1 MSDSFPPHQLQHT
14 RLLCPSLSPGACSH
28 LCPLSQWCH
37 PTISS
42 SVDPFSSC
50 LPSFPASGSFPM
62 SCVLVWGGQITGAS
76 ASVSVLPVNI
86 QDWFP
91 LRLTGLIS
99 SLSKG
104 LSRVFSSTTIQKH
117 QFLDTQTSLWSTSHI
132 HWRRKWQ
139 PTPVLLPGKSHGW
152 RRVAKSRTWLSDFLY
167 SWLVWSPCC
176 LGDSQESPPS
186 PQFESINSLA
196 CNLLYGSILTFVHDY

>member
-1 MSDSFPPHQLQHT
+1 MCVHMFVHLWVFWYRIVQLGVFSHPVMSNSVTRGLQHT

-62 SCVLVWGGQITGAS
+62 SQFFTLGGQITGAS

-91 LRLTGLIS
+91 LRLSGLIFL
-99 SLSKG
+99 LSMG
-104 LSRVFSSTTIQKH
+104 LSRVLSSTTVRRH
-117 QFLDTQTSLWSTSHI
+117 RFFDTLTSL
-132 HWRRKWQ
+132 R
-139 PTPVLLPGKSHGW
+139 PKSHN
-152 RRVAKSRTWLSDFLY
+152 RV
-167 SWLVWSPCC
+167 
-176 LGDSQESPPS
+176 
-186 PQFESINSLA
+186 
-196 CNLLYGSILTFVHDY
+196 